1 MFPEKLSRLTKKHK
15 VDIGLSFDGD
25 ADRVV
30 ISDENGNVID
40 GDKILAIICKYKQE
54 NSIPIKSTVSTK
66 MSNLAFRNF
75 IKKIKIKLILSKVG
89 DRNVIKKMKEN
100 KSYLGGEPSGHIIF
114 SDNGY
119 SGDGIL
125 TSIYIMNIL
134 KNSKVK
140 LSDLSKTLY
149 KKNYQNLV
157 NLKTYNN
164 PDLILKKI
172 EIKKIKEKL
181 LYHNKDIDL
190 LIRKSG
196 TENLIRIMVQSFKK
210 NDVDK
215 SIKEIVNIIKKV
227 DEQEKNHFI
236 NCRK

>member
-1 MFPEKLSRLTKKHK
+1 
-15 VDIGLSFDGD
+15 
-25 ADRVV
+25 
-30 ISDENGNVID
+30 
-40 GDKILAIICKYKQE
+40 
-54 NSIPIKSTVSTK
+54 
-66 MSNLAFRNF
+66 
-75 IKKIKIKLILSKVG
+75 
-89 DRNVIKKMKEN
+89 
-100 KSYLGGEPSGHIIF
+100 
-114 SDNGY
+114 
-119 SGDGIL
+119 
-125 TSIYIMNIL
+125 MNIL
-134 KNSKVK
+134 KNSKIK

-181 LYHNKDIDL
+181 LYYNKDIDL

>member
-1 MFPEKLSRLTKKHK
+1 
-15 VDIGLSFDGD
+15 
-25 ADRVV
+25 
-30 ISDENGNVID
+30 
-40 GDKILAIICKYKQE
+40 
-54 NSIPIKSTVSTK
+54 
-66 MSNLAFRNF
+66 
-75 IKKIKIKLILSKVG
+75 
-89 DRNVIKKMKEN
+89 MKEN

-181 LYHNKDIDL
+181 LYYNKDIDL

>member
-1 MFPEKLSRLTKKHK
+1 
-15 VDIGLSFDGD
+15 
-25 ADRVV
+25 
-30 ISDENGNVID
+30 
-40 GDKILAIICKYKQE
+40 
-54 NSIPIKSTVSTK
+54 
-66 MSNLAFRNF
+66 
-75 IKKIKIKLILSKVG
+75 
-89 DRNVIKKMKEN
+89 MKEN
-100 KSYLGGEPSGHIIF
+100 KSYLGGEHSRHIIF

-134 KNSKVK
+134 KKSKVK

>member
-1 MFPEKLSRLTKKHK
+1 M
-15 VDIGLSFDGD
+15 
-25 ADRVV
+25 
-30 ISDENGNVID
+30 
-40 GDKILAIICKYKQE
+40 
-54 NSIPIKSTVSTK
+54 
-66 MSNLAFRNF
+66 
-75 IKKIKIKLILSKVG
+75 
-89 DRNVIKKMKEN
+89 
-100 KSYLGGEPSGHIIF
+100 GGEPSGHIIF
-114 SDNGY
+114 PDNGY
-119 SGDGIL
+119 CGDGIL

-134 KNSKVK
+134 RNSKIK
-140 LSDLSKTLY
+140 LSDFSKSLY
-149 KKNYQNLV
+149 EKNYQNLV

-172 EIKKIKEKL
+172 DIKKIKKKL
-181 LYHNKDIDL
+181 LPLNKDIDL

-215 SIKEIVNIIKKV
+215 SIEKIVNIIKKV